1 MLNDIQRLYG
11 VCTAALGG
19 IEIPT
24 LPVSSKDNTAEY
36 TVTATDD
43 LYYVSEY
50 TGLNFSELMEMDCI
64 TFKMLVRDSL
74 ICRLRQTE
82 EGRDYLENCWLMKQT
97 KPDRARL
104 KEFKEK

>member
-1 MLNDIQRLYG
+1 MLNDFQRLHG

-36 TVTATDD
+36 TTTSTDD
-43 LYYVSEY
+43 LSLVSDY
-50 TGLNFSELMEMDCI
+50 TGMNFNELMVVDCI
-64 TFKMLVRDSL
+64 TFKMLLRDAF
-74 ICRLRQTE
+74 INKMRQTE

-104 KEFKEK
+104 KEFKEN